1 MVVLLLSPLLVT
13 LVLWL
18 VVLLLSLLL
27 LALSALVLLVLFFV
41 GVVVVVVVVVFVVVE
56 LARSPAA
63 REANT
68 LLCVAQKPASRGCYR
83 EARLAGGWDFPFWL
97 WCGCWSIGG
106 CVVGGLAQRPTTRGA
121 GSFRFPEIRHARLLP
136 RNPPCGRLGL

>member
-1 MVVLLLSPLLVT
+1 MVVLLLLLLLVT

-41 GVVVVVVVVVFVVVE
+41 GVVVVVVVVFVVVE

-83 EARLAGGWDFPFWL
+83 EARLAGGWDFQFWL

-121 GSFRFPEIRHARLLP
+121 GSLRFPEIRHARLLP